1 MALGVDAIADGM
13 RLEAGV
19 RREDAGRPGSPV
31 GTHTEGECK
40 EGGAGGALR
49 SVGRAQ
55 ECIQD
60 ALEEQIAAAARLA
73 GDVGDVERVGDSGSD
88 AREEYD

>member
-1 MALGVDAIADGM
+1 M
-13 RLEAGV
+13 
-19 RREDAGRPGSPV
+19 
-31 GTHTEGECK
+31 
-40 EGGAGGALR
+40 
-49 SVGRAQ
+49 Q

-88 AREEYD
+88 AREEYG